1 MKWRTP
7 ICCRSRKSGGKQE
20 RLSDVD
26 QDTFELPFARSHTCG
41 DLTANDVGTQ
51 VRLMGWVARVRD
63 LGGLRFINLRDR
75 YGSIQVL
82 VDPSREDL
90 SDITRSLH
98 MEDVIACEGTVNLRP
113 ERDAKGSSPA
123 GSLEVQ
129 LDRLVV
135 LSRSNVPPFTITD
148 EVKANE
154 DLRLKYR
161 YLDLRRRPLKENME
175 LRHRVILAIRNFL
188 DSRGFLEIE
197 TPMLVRCTPEGA
209 RDYLVPSR
217 LHPGCFYALP
227 QSPQLYK
234 QILMVAGFDRYFQM
248 ARCMRDEDLRAD
260 RQPEHTQ
267 IDIEMSFIR
276 QEDVF
281 ELGEALMKEIFQAG
295 RSIELATPFPVL
307 SYRDAILKY
316 GTDKP
321 DTRFG
326 MEIKTLNDCFDGTDF
341 KVVRQALDDGGAV
354 RGFAVPGGATLSNRQ
369 VKDLEAL
376 AKERGAGGLI
386 VLKIAEGEMK
396 GSAAKFLSD
405 EIQERLRRSC
415 PLSEG
420 DLLLALVGDEQAVSV
435 ILGALRLRVSDLLG
449 LAEPGRFDMLWV
461 NDFPLFEYDSERDAY
476 SPSHHL
482 FSMPQPQDLHL
493 LEKEPLA
500 VKATLYD
507 LVCNGVELAS
517 GSIRVHNRDLQE
529 RIMAVAGITK
539 EEAAR
544 RFGFLLD
551 ALEFGAPPH
560 GGIAPGIDRILM
572 ILSGSSSIRD
582 VIAFPK
588 TQKATSLMDSAPS
601 PVDEEQLR
609 ELSIQLNLDRDEK
622 HK

>member
-1 MKWRTP
+1 M
-7 ICCRSRKSGGKQE
+7 
-20 RLSDVD
+20 SDVD
-26 QDTFELPFARSHTCG
+26 REHFDIPFARTHTCG
-41 DLTANDVGTQ
+41 DLSAENAGST

-75 YGSIQVL
+75 YGSIQLL
-82 VDPSREDL
+82 VDPAQEEL
-90 SDITRSLH
+90 NELTKSLH
-98 MEDVIACEGTVNLRP
+98 MEDVIACEGIVNLRP
-113 ERDAKGSSPA
+113 ERDAKGTSPA
-123 GSLEVQ
+123 GALEVHLQ
-129 LDRLVV
+129 SLAV
-135 LSRSNVPPFTITD
+135 LNRSNVPPFTITD

-161 YLDLRRRPLKENME
+161 YLDLRRKPLRENIE

-188 DSRGFLEIE
+188 NARGFLEIE

-267 IDIEMSFIR
+267 IDIEMSFVR

-281 ELGEALMKEIFQAG
+281 VLAESLMREIFKAG
-295 RSIELATPFPVL
+295 RSIDIATPFPIL
-307 SYRDAILKY
+307 SYRDALLKY

-321 DTRFG
+321 DTRIG
-326 MEIKTLNDCFDGTDF
+326 MEIQTLNDCFEGTEF
-341 KVVRQALDDGGAV
+341 TIVRQALSEGDSV
-354 RGFAVPGGATLSNRQ
+354 RGFAVTGGAGLSNREI
-369 VKDLEAL
+369 KDLEQTARDL
-376 AKERGAGGLI
+376 GAGGLI
-386 VLKIAEGEMK
+386 ALKIAEGGMK
-396 GSAAKFLSD
+396 GPAAKFISA
-405 EIQERLRRSC
+405 EIEAKLRNRCS
-415 PLSEG
+415 LGEG
-420 DLLLALVGDEQAVSV
+420 DLLLAVVGGERQASV
-435 ILGALRLRVSDLLG
+435 ILGALRLKVGDLLD
-449 LAEPGRFDMLWV
+449 LADPNRFDLLWV
-461 NDFPLFEYDSERDAY
+461 NDFPLFEFDEERQAY

-482 FSMPQPQDLHL
+482 FSLPKADDLHL

-500 VKATLYD
+500 VTANLYD
-507 LVCNGVELAS
+507 LVCNGTELAS
-517 GSIRVHNRDLQE
+517 GSIRVHNRELQE
-529 RIMAVAGITK
+529 RIMAVAGISK
-539 EEAAR
+539 DEAAK

-551 ALEFGAPPH
+551 ALEYGAPPH

-588 TQKATSLMDSAPS
+588 TQKATSLMDAAPS
-601 PVDEEQLR
+601 PIDDDQLR
-609 ELSIQLNLDRDEK
+609 ELHIQLRLEK
-622 HK
+622 DKEHN